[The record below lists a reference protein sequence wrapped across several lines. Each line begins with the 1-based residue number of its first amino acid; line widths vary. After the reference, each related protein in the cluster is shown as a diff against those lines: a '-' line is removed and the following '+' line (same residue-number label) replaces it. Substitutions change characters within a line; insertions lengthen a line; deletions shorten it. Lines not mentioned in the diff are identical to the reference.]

1 MLSHYAAWQLV
12 MDDRAR
18 QWHIRS
24 SAQGAPHAW
33 SRPSRLRRNPRY
45 RSDHLCIGRFPYGLC
60 RRVGSVGAYG
70 CIGGMRLRPDPQ
82 ANMQPSALAHW
93 PIPHWDGVFR
103 YPCRCG
109 APIKPSGLIPI
120 RNYSGC
126 APMMHIP
133 ADYKTHVHRP
143 PCQRKSRSAH
153 MTLAHPT
160 RWSPTNGTAPK
171 LIQRDREPRGQAK
184 PFHISPSTG
193 AYTNRPR
200 PQTPQAPG
208 SKCKTSQ
215 NVDYI

>member
-18 QWHIRS
+18 PWHIRS

-33 SRPSRLRRNPRY
+33 SRSSRLRRNPRY
-45 RSDHLCIGRFPYGLC
+45 RSNHLCIGCFPYGLC
-60 RRVGSVGAYG
+60 RRVESVGAYG
-70 CIGGMRLRPDPQ
+70 CIGGMCLRPDPQ

-93 PIPHWDGVFR
+93 PIPHWGGVFR

-133 ADYKTHVHRP
+133 ADYKTQVHRP

-153 MTLAHPT
+153 MTLARPT
-160 RWSPTNGTAPK
+160 RWSPANGAASK
-171 LIQRDREPRGQAK
+171 LIQRNGEPRGERIRFVFRRLPA
-184 PFHISPSTG
+184 HIRIGP
-193 AYTNRPR
+193 A
-200 PQTPQAPG
+200 PQTPQASEP
-208 SKCKTSQ
+208 KCKGACL
-215 NVDYI
+215 V